1 MQIAVYF
8 FVTRIILWNFASVI
22 KTNIMRGTIRL
33 LLMTL
38 LVMSCSEDGVKTGH
52 GVDYQYGRNLS
63 HEKIVL
69 GSRLENPYKTEN
81 ITKALQELYPTKAD
95 RVEVK
100 TTDLYVRFLPKSDSE
115 YEILKGMDIHLTD
128 HPLDFEIVKE
138 GDWYHDP

>member
-1 MQIAVYF
+1 
-8 FVTRIILWNFASVI
+8 
-22 KTNIMRGTIRL
+22 
-33 LLMTL
+33 
-38 LVMSCSEDGVKTGH
+38 MSCSEDGVKTGH

-128 HPLDFEIVKE
+128 HPLDFEIVKDE
-138 GDWYHDP
+138 LGFLVSRKKARSKSRKDKTVQKRGKD

>member
-1 MQIAVYF
+1 
-8 FVTRIILWNFASVI
+8 
-22 KTNIMRGTIRL
+22 
-33 LLMTL
+33 MTL

-115 YEILKGMDIHLTD
+115 YEILKGMEVSVRH
-128 HPLDFEIVKE
+128 FC
-138 GDWYHDP
+138 YHMPSVDSHSADRFGYPFGVA